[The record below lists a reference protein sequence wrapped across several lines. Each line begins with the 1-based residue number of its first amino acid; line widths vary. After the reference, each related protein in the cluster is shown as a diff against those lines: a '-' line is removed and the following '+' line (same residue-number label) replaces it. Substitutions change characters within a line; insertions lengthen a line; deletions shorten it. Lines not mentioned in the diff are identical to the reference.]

1 MKIAHFVCRFPPYKG
16 GIGNVCY
23 YQAKYLSKLGNE
35 VVVFTHYNRK
45 EQGQINRT
53 KENFKVK
60 ALPYLFAYGN
70 ASLCL
75 PVQIKQWNQFDV
87 IHLHFPFIGFAE
99 QLLFLKKIGLI
110 KPYFVV
116 QYHMDLVG
124 QGIIK
129 HIFSFYNKFTL
140 PLLLSADK
148 IIASSLDYLVHSKIS
163 KYYQKGKNK
172 FEVIP
177 LGIDENKFFPLKKKL
192 ENKKNLE
199 ILFVG
204 GLDKAHYFK
213 GVDILIRAFAKINL
227 LFPNTK
233 LIIIG
238 QGDLI
243 DYYKN
248 LAKQLKIEK
257 KISFLSKV
265 ENRNLPSYYQ
275 RADIFVLPSINQSE
289 AFGIVSLE
297 AMACGCPIIVSDLPG
312 VRTLVKGNGFVFKP
326 ANVEDLVKKI
336 KILLSNSQ
344 VREKMGEESSKIA
357 LKNFTWSKI
366 TKKLLSI
373 YEKGVFSDNKNK

>member
-70 ASLCL
+70 ACLCL

-148 IIASSLDYLVHSKIS
+148 IITSSLDYLIHHLPHS
-163 KYYQKGKNK
+163 
-172 FEVIP
+172 F
-177 LGIDENKFFPLKKKL
+177 LFFFPLSLGIYSLFSYKK
-192 ENKKNLE
+192 E
-199 ILFVG
+199 LFIPLVIVLSFFATTVYISG
-204 GLDKAHYFK
+204 PKFDAVTGDELRAAKYVWSYFK
-213 GVDILIRAFAKINL
+213 ENSQDKEKNYCVIGNTWPLLALEGVSGEYIIAGGFPVYQEYAQPERVSLFENLNRSPHINDFKKALKITQANSCFFMTEDRWITQGRKQKVIESLNKIAGQPTIIGDVYIWYYQPNSINL
-227 LFPNTK
+227 
-233 LIIIG
+233 
-238 QGDLI
+238 
-243 DYYKN
+243 
-248 LAKQLKIEK
+248 
-257 KISFLSKV
+257 
-265 ENRNLPSYYQ
+265 
-275 RADIFVLPSINQSE
+275 
-289 AFGIVSLE
+289 
-297 AMACGCPIIVSDLPG
+297 
-312 VRTLVKGNGFVFKP
+312 
-326 ANVEDLVKKI
+326 
-336 KILLSNSQ
+336 
-344 VREKMGEESSKIA
+344 
-357 LKNFTWSKI
+357 
-366 TKKLLSI
+366 
-373 YEKGVFSDNKNK
+373 